1 MLILLLTWLATQMP
15 AGMTHEQHHKDADL
29 KTRGAATMGFD
40 QDATIHHFRLAA
52 DGGSIEVSVKDAA
65 DDANTTAI
73 RSHLREIA
81 TAFASGDFSK
91 PLLTHAE
98 HPPGSAQLAA
108 LRSSIT
114 YDYEETPNG
123 GRVRIRSTNP
133 DAVQAVH
140 DFLRYQIAEHHTGDP
155 TTPPK

>member
-15 AGMTHEQHHKDADL
+15 AGVTHEHHHENTEL
-29 KTRGAATMGFD
+29 KTRGAAAMGFD

-52 DGGSIEVSVKDAA
+52 DGGSIDVSVKNAA
-65 DDANTTAI
+65 DDANRTAI

-98 HPPGSAQLAA
+98 QPPGTARMAA
-108 LRSSIT
+108 LRSSIV
-114 YDYEETPNG
+114 YDYEETPDG
-123 GRVRIRSTNP
+123 GRVRIRSTSR
-133 DAVQAVH
+133 DAVAAVH

-155 TTPPK
+155 RRVMR